1 VFLRNHTEFL
11 GKNIRAYGESKVQ
24 QTTQTLNYV
33 IRVTIKTIA
42 IFKKMVT
49 QIKMLPLNKEIL
61 EKIQEILSLKKIK
74 ENLLEEGVRRI
85 MDTQLIYKEMHRVRR
100 AM

>member
-1 VFLRNHTEFL
+1 
-11 GKNIRAYGESKVQ
+11 
-24 QTTQTLNYV
+24 
-33 IRVTIKTIA
+33 VTIKTIA

>member
-74 ENLLEEGVRRI
+74 EGVRRI